1 MNELTSVI
9 CLSEAT
15 RNYDFDMDKETCI
28 DWIATWA
35 IWEFQKLYG
44 LFQETIRLNE
54 RESTLPKW
62 QFNQEVDDII
72 RRVMCATVKY
82 GAVLQIVHVEADL
95 GSTTVPYIS
104 SVLNERLEEATD
116 NNYSVVQEMG
126 FEVLES
132 QIGKEVIPV
141 TMYF

>member
-1 MNELTSVI
+1 
-9 CLSEAT
+9 
-15 RNYDFDMDKETCI
+15 
-28 DWIATWA
+28 
-35 IWEFQKLYG
+35 
-44 LFQETIRLNE
+44 
-54 RESTLPKW
+54 
-62 QFNQEVDDII
+62 
-72 RRVMCATVKY
+72 MCATVKY

-141 TMYF
+141 TMYFWRKLLNAMYLKQ